1 MLVNVSI
8 WRWRLLVADAA
19 SVTRFVY
26 RCCIIAQFQL
36 RLRSVATF
44 LRGMDFDVAKLDC
57 WYVDLQQNAT
67 SHTHVLKWREN
78 KDDFKTVNST
88 DVNQFEF
95 EHCRSMPQQLI
106 VIDSFLIWS

>member
-57 WYVDLQQNAT
+57 WYVDVDLYIQY
-67 SHTHVLKWREN
+67 S
-78 KDDFKTVNST
+78 
-88 DVNQFEF
+88 
-95 EHCRSMPQQLI
+95 LI
-106 VIDSFLIWS
+106 GCCSCLTILEKCLVMNHIHE